1 MQRLRAS
8 IAALVT
14 ASAMAGFGMNCQGTD
29 ARVFAVT
36 PTDHLLPADF
46 VFVQGRNFGGTMTAE
61 LLDPADPVAVLPTPV
76 VIDVQP
82 NSLRVSIPSFSTA
95 RRPYTL
101 RIRKNGQLAPSQTTA
116 SSQIYLRS
124 FGSTPPAQDIRIQ
137 HIAWGELQIFLFAE
151 NAWFHFPP
159 PYTNSGN
166 DEWTGDWIVLK
177 PLHDQ
182 ASRDWAT
189 ICGAAW
195 NLGATRIVRG
205 IAEDV
210 PRESLTWNFYTR
222 MDVTVGN
229 PFLQALAAGQMLWDP
244 ADRSSLT
251 GHLAGRTFGP
261 CATETDPVACAKFVG
276 ERPNTVVIHHVTK
289 MFQDGLEVNPATDF
303 RALVPPEFP
312 GMIIASNNPCLGC
325 RPDPPIGQPE
335 VVWPPDQGAGTW
347 SDDPARPPTP
357 NLFGHELV
365 HAAAFLVDEP
375 RDLVVQVSDPAQ
387 HVRSYGLDSQPPNPP
402 ATHAQNCGTLLDGFG
417 GRDFTR

>member
-195 NLGATRIVRG
+195 YLGATRIVRG

-303 RALVPPEFP
+303 RALEPPRDCRRLH
-312 GMIIASNNPCLGC
+312 SLG
-325 RPDPPIGQPE
+325 G
-335 VVWPPDQGAGTW
+335 W
-347 SDDPARPPTP
+347 SDGSAKQVLGRGARAGGPDGVGASGPVRVAMGGDPLDLGEAR
-357 NLFGHELV
+357 LLV
-365 HAAAFLVDEP
+365 G
-375 RDLVVQVSDPAQ
+375 SPAQ
-387 HVRSYGLDSQPPNPP
+387 VGS
-402 ATHAQNCGTLLDGFG
+402 TG
-417 GRDFTR
+417 GDRRGEAAGRHER